1 VDVLVARGC
10 RTVVLQDAIVRLL
23 QECPSGSS
31 LLVFVDEEEEITE
44 KTIEE
49 YLKELSAQAV
59 VGEGYN
65 HG

>member
-1 VDVLVARGC
+1 
-10 RTVVLQDAIVRLL
+10 LQDAIVRLL